1 MGESQ
6 EQRMAR
12 IEREDREQHKQLL
25 KEAMTEWMGE
35 HPALSR
41 EVVANAIKEWMDKQ
55 VMEVGR
61 WTLRG
66 ILVIVIG
73 AFFYYMAQH
82 GGKP

>member
-1 MGESQ
+1 MPTRNLE
-6 EQRMAR
+6 E
-12 IEREDREQHKQLL
+12 IERQDREEHKALL

-41 EVVANAIKEWMDKQ
+41 EVVASAIKDWMDKQ
-55 VMEVGR
+55 VQEVGR

-66 ILVIVIG
+66 ILVMLIG
-73 AFFYYMAQH
+73 IFFYWFTMH